1 MNFNL
6 EQILYN
12 YYLENEIPD
21 GDIAKISESFE
32 TILENLEIEEYRKI
46 RLSNLKSEYGSL
58 CKAIG
63 FYNGY
68 ATALEL
74 LRQLYFEK

>member
-21 GDIAKISESFE
+21 GNLAKISELFE
-32 TILENLEIEEYRKI
+32 ICLESLEIEEYRKI

-58 CKAIG
+58 CKAAG

-68 ATALEL
+68 SVALEL
-74 LRQLYFEK
+74 LKQLYF